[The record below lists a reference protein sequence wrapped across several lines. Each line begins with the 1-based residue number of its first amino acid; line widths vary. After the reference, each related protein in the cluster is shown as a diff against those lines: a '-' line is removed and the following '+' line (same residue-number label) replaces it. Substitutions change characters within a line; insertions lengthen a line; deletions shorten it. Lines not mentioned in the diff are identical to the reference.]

1 MELGDARQDWQRV
14 EVAPR
19 EQGAVYCPGNND
31 VLVLNDRTTRAD
43 LFNNLTEIECMVM
56 AARFSTWA
64 DMAAEA
70 SDMHKEMA
78 Q

>member
-1 MELGDARQDWQRV
+1 MELGDSRQDWQRI

-31 VLVLNDRTTRAD
+31 VLFLNDKTTRAEM
-43 LFNNLTEIECMVM
+43 FNIMTETECRVL
-56 AARFSTWA
+56 AARLSSWA
-64 DMAAEA
+64 GMAAEA
-70 SDMHKEMA
+70 ADSHKEMA